1 MNEISPNVIKSEQEL
16 LEVMTRPNSLLID
29 SIDQLSG
36 DILLLGAGG
45 KMGYSLAMMIKR
57 AAEKTKKNISIKAV
71 SRFSDSTVVEV
82 FLSSGIEIIKCDL
95 TDESQLSLL
104 PKDENIIY
112 MVGQKFGS
120 TENQSLTWGVNTYLI
135 GRVSEIFKDS
145 KIVLFSTGN
154 VYPFSDID
162 SKGPDEKS
170 ETGPIGEYA
179 QSALGR
185 ERVFEYMCQKNGTNG
200 KWAIIGSSSWIKGV
214 EQSKKSLDE
223 FLHKNEKY
231 GVTIMNYAIDLRYGV
246 LYDLAEKVFNEK
258 NIPLNMGYFNCI
270 WQGDANMIAALSL
283 NEVSSPPNKINVT
296 GMDVHSVRKTAE
308 WFGNYFNKKIS
319 FSGKEEKSA
328 LLSNAQLSYNKF
340 LFVRVSFEQ
349 MLEWTAHWVMAGNPS
364 LNKPTHFEERAGNF

>member
-1 MNEISPNVIKSEQEL
+1 
-16 LEVMTRPNSLLID
+16 
-29 SIDQLSG
+29 
-36 DILLLGAGG
+36 
-45 KMGYSLAMMIKR
+45 MGYSLAMMIKR
-57 AAEKTKKNISIKAV
+57 AAEKTEKNISIKAV
-71 SRFSDSTVVEV
+71 SRFSDSTVVEL

-120 TENQSLTWGVNTYLI
+120 SENQSLTWGVNTYLI

-200 KWAIIGSSSWIKGV
+200 IIFR
-214 EQSKKSLDE
+214 L
-223 FLHKNEKY
+223 
-231 GVTIMNYAIDLRYGV
+231 NYAIDLRYGV

-340 LFVRVSFEQ
+340 LFERVSFEQ

>member
-29 SIDQLSG
+29 SIDHLSG

-57 AAEKTKKNISIKAV
+57 AAEKTEKNISIKAV
-71 SRFSDSTVVEV
+71 SRFSDSTVVEL

-112 MVGQKFGS
+112 MVGQNFGS

-135 GRVSEIFKDS
+135 GRGSEIFKDS
-145 KIVLFSTGN
+145 KIVLFSTCN

-200 KWAIIGSSSWIKGV
+200 IIFR
-214 EQSKKSLDE
+214 L
-223 FLHKNEKY
+223 
-231 GVTIMNYAIDLRYGV
+231 NYAIDLRYGV

-340 LFVRVSFEQ
+340 LFERVSFEQ

>member
-71 SRFSDSTVVEV
+71 SRFSDSTVVEL

-200 KWAIIGSSSWIKGV
+200 IIFR
-214 EQSKKSLDE
+214 L
-223 FLHKNEKY
+223 
-231 GVTIMNYAIDLRYGV
+231 NYAIDLRYGV

-296 GMDVHSVRKTAE
+296 GMDVHYVRKTAE
-308 WFGNYFNKKIS
+308 CFGNYFNKKIS

-340 LFVRVSFEQ
+340 LFERVSFEQ

>member
-16 LEVMTRPNSLLID
+16 LEVMTRPNSSLID

-57 AAEKTKKNISIKAV
+57 AAEKTEKNISIKAV
-71 SRFSDSTVVEV
+71 SRFSDSTVVEL

-120 TENQSLTWGVNTYLI
+120 SENQSLTWGVNTYLI

-200 KWAIIGSSSWIKGV
+200 IIFR
-214 EQSKKSLDE
+214 L
-223 FLHKNEKY
+223 
-231 GVTIMNYAIDLRYGV
+231 NYAIDLRYGV

-340 LFVRVSFEQ
+340 LFERVSFEQ

>member
-71 SRFSDSTVVEV
+71 SRFSDSTVVEL

-200 KWAIIGSSSWIKGV
+200 IIFR
-214 EQSKKSLDE
+214 L
-223 FLHKNEKY
+223 
-231 GVTIMNYAIDLRYGV
+231 NYAIDLRYGV

-340 LFVRVSFEQ
+340 LFERVSFEQ

>member
-71 SRFSDSTVVEV
+71 SRFSDSTVVEL

-135 GRVSEIFKDS
+135 GRGSEIFKDS

-200 KWAIIGSSSWIKGV
+200 IIFR
-214 EQSKKSLDE
+214 L
-223 FLHKNEKY
+223 
-231 GVTIMNYAIDLRYGV
+231 NYAIDLRYGV

-340 LFVRVSFEQ
+340 LFERVSFEQ

>member
-57 AAEKTKKNISIKAV
+57 AAEKTEKNISIKAV
-71 SRFSDSTVVEV
+71 SRFSDSTVVEL

-120 TENQSLTWGVNTYLI
+120 SENQSLTWGVNTYLI

-200 KWAIIGSSSWIKGV
+200 IIFR
-214 EQSKKSLDE
+214 L
-223 FLHKNEKY
+223 
-231 GVTIMNYAIDLRYGV
+231 NYAIDLRYGV

-340 LFVRVSFEQ
+340 LFERVSFEQ
-349 MLEWTAHWVMAGNPS
+349 MLEWTAHWLMAGNPS

>member
-71 SRFSDSTVVEV
+71 SRFSDSTVVEM

-200 KWAIIGSSSWIKGV
+200 IIFR
-214 EQSKKSLDE
+214 L
-223 FLHKNEKY
+223 
-231 GVTIMNYAIDLRYGV
+231 NYAIDLRYGV
-246 LYDLAEKVFNEK
+246 FYDLAEKE
-258 NIPLNMGYFNCI
+258 
-270 WQGDANMIAALSL
+270 
-283 NEVSSPPNKINVT
+283 
-296 GMDVHSVRKTAE
+296 
-308 WFGNYFNKKIS
+308 
-319 FSGKEEKSA
+319 
-328 LLSNAQLSYNKF
+328 
-340 LFVRVSFEQ
+340 
-349 MLEWTAHWVMAGNPS
+349 
-364 LNKPTHFEERAGNF
+364 

>member
-71 SRFSDSTVVEV
+71 SRFSDSTVVEL

-200 KWAIIGSSSWIKGV
+200 IIFR
-214 EQSKKSLDE
+214 L
-223 FLHKNEKY
+223 
-231 GVTIMNYAIDLRYGV
+231 NYAIDLRYGV

-258 NIPLNMGYFNCI
+258 NIPLNMGYFYCI

-340 LFVRVSFEQ
+340 LFERVSFEQ

>member
-1 MNEISPNVIKSEQEL
+1 M
-16 LEVMTRPNSLLID
+16 
-29 SIDQLSG
+29 
-36 DILLLGAGG
+36 
-45 KMGYSLAMMIKR
+45 
-57 AAEKTKKNISIKAV
+57 
-71 SRFSDSTVVEV
+71 
-82 FLSSGIEIIKCDL
+82 SSGIEIIKCDL

-200 KWAIIGSSSWIKGV
+200 IIFR
-214 EQSKKSLDE
+214 L
-223 FLHKNEKY
+223 
-231 GVTIMNYAIDLRYGV
+231 NYAIDLRYGV

-340 LFVRVSFEQ
+340 LFERVSFEQ

>member
-57 AAEKTKKNISIKAV
+57 AAEKTEKNISIKAV
-71 SRFSDSTVVEV
+71 SRFSDSTVVEL

-120 TENQSLTWGVNTYLI
+120 SENQSLTWGVNTYLI

-200 KWAIIGSSSWIKGV
+200 IIFR
-214 EQSKKSLDE
+214 L
-223 FLHKNEKY
+223 
-231 GVTIMNYAIDLRYGV
+231 NYAIDLRYGV

-340 LFVRVSFEQ
+340 LFERVSFEQ

>member
-71 SRFSDSTVVEV
+71 SRFSDSTVVEL

-200 KWAIIGSSSWIKGV
+200 IIFR
-214 EQSKKSLDE
+214 L
-223 FLHKNEKY
+223 
-231 GVTIMNYAIDLRYGV
+231 NYAIDLRYGV

-296 GMDVHSVRKTAE
+296 GMDVHSVRKAAE

-340 LFVRVSFEQ
+340 LFERVSFEQ

>member
-57 AAEKTKKNISIKAV
+57 AAEKTEKNISIKAV
-71 SRFSDSTVVEV
+71 SRFSDSTVVEL

-200 KWAIIGSSSWIKGV
+200 IIFR
-214 EQSKKSLDE
+214 L
-223 FLHKNEKY
+223 
-231 GVTIMNYAIDLRYGV
+231 NYAIDLRYGV

-340 LFVRVSFEQ
+340 LFERVSFEQ

>member
-57 AAEKTKKNISIKAV
+57 AAEKTEKNISIKAV
-71 SRFSDSTVVEV
+71 SRFSDSTVVEL

-200 KWAIIGSSSWIKGV
+200 IIFRI
-214 EQSKKSLDE
+214 
-223 FLHKNEKY
+223 
-231 GVTIMNYAIDLRYGV
+231 NYAIDLRYGV

-340 LFVRVSFEQ
+340 LFERVSFEQ

>member
-57 AAEKTKKNISIKAV
+57 AAEKTEKNISIKAV

-200 KWAIIGSSSWIKGV
+200 IIFR
-214 EQSKKSLDE
+214 L
-223 FLHKNEKY
+223 
-231 GVTIMNYAIDLRYGV
+231 NYAIDLRYGV

-340 LFVRVSFEQ
+340 LFERVSFEQ

>member
-1 MNEISPNVIKSEQEL
+1 MNEISSNVIKSEQEL

-57 AAEKTKKNISIKAV
+57 AAKKTEKNISIKAV

-200 KWAIIGSSSWIKGV
+200 IIFR
-214 EQSKKSLDE
+214 L
-223 FLHKNEKY
+223 
-231 GVTIMNYAIDLRYGV
+231 NYAIDLRYGV

-258 NIPLNMGYFNCI
+258 NIP
-270 WQGDANMIAALSL
+270 
-283 NEVSSPPNKINVT
+283 
-296 GMDVHSVRKTAE
+296 
-308 WFGNYFNKKIS
+308 
-319 FSGKEEKSA
+319 
-328 LLSNAQLSYNKF
+328 
-340 LFVRVSFEQ
+340 
-349 MLEWTAHWVMAGNPS
+349 
-364 LNKPTHFEERAGNF
+364 

>member
-71 SRFSDSTVVEV
+71 SRFSDSTVVEL

-95 TDESQLSLL
+95 TDESKLSLL

-200 KWAIIGSSSWIKGV
+200 IIFR
-214 EQSKKSLDE
+214 L
-223 FLHKNEKY
+223 
-231 GVTIMNYAIDLRYGV
+231 NYAIDLRYGV

-340 LFVRVSFEQ
+340 LFERVSFEQ

>member
-1 MNEISPNVIKSEQEL
+1 
-16 LEVMTRPNSLLID
+16 
-29 SIDQLSG
+29 
-36 DILLLGAGG
+36 
-45 KMGYSLAMMIKR
+45 MGYSLAMMIKR
-57 AAEKTKKNISIKAV
+57 AAEKTEKNISIKAV

-200 KWAIIGSSSWIKGV
+200 IIFR
-214 EQSKKSLDE
+214 L
-223 FLHKNEKY
+223 
-231 GVTIMNYAIDLRYGV
+231 NYAIDLRYGV

-340 LFVRVSFEQ
+340 LFERVSFEQ

>member
-1 MNEISPNVIKSEQEL
+1 MNEISPNVIKSEEEL

-57 AAEKTKKNISIKAV
+57 AAEKTEKNISIKAV
-71 SRFSDSTVVEV
+71 SRFSDSTVVEL

-120 TENQSLTWGVNTYLI
+120 SENQSLTWGVNTYLI

-200 KWAIIGSSSWIKGV
+200 IIFR
-214 EQSKKSLDE
+214 L
-223 FLHKNEKY
+223 
-231 GVTIMNYAIDLRYGV
+231 NYAIDLRYGV

-340 LFVRVSFEQ
+340 LFERVSFEQ

>member
-71 SRFSDSTVVEV
+71 SRFSDSTVVEL

-120 TENQSLTWGVNTYLI
+120 TENQSLTWCVNTYLI
-135 GRVSEIFKDS
+135 GRVAEIFKDS

-200 KWAIIGSSSWIKGV
+200 IIFR
-214 EQSKKSLDE
+214 L
-223 FLHKNEKY
+223 
-231 GVTIMNYAIDLRYGV
+231 NYAIDLRYGV

-340 LFVRVSFEQ
+340 LFERVSFEQ

>member
-1 MNEISPNVIKSEQEL
+1 MKETSPNVIKSEQEL

-57 AAEKTKKNISIKAV
+57 AVEKTEKNISIKAV
-71 SRFSDSTVVEV
+71 SRFSDSTVVEL

-120 TENQSLTWGVNTYLI
+120 SENQSLTWGVNTYLI

-200 KWAIIGSSSWIKGV
+200 IIFR
-214 EQSKKSLDE
+214 L
-223 FLHKNEKY
+223 
-231 GVTIMNYAIDLRYGV
+231 NYAIDLRYGV

-340 LFVRVSFEQ
+340 LFERVSFEQ

>member
-1 MNEISPNVIKSEQEL
+1 MKETSPNVIKSEQEL

-57 AAEKTKKNISIKAV
+57 AAEKTEKNISIKAV
-71 SRFSDSTVVEV
+71 SRFSDSTVVEL

-120 TENQSLTWGVNTYLI
+120 SENQSLTWGVNTYLI

-185 ERVFEYMCQKNGTNG
+185 ERVFEYMCKKNGTNG
-200 KWAIIGSSSWIKGV
+200 IIFR
-214 EQSKKSLDE
+214 L
-223 FLHKNEKY
+223 
-231 GVTIMNYAIDLRYGV
+231 NYAIDLRYGV

-340 LFVRVSFEQ
+340 LFERVSFEQ

>member
-1 MNEISPNVIKSEQEL
+1 MNEISSNVIKSEQEL

-71 SRFSDSTVVEV
+71 SRFSDSTVVEL

-200 KWAIIGSSSWIKGV
+200 IIFR
-214 EQSKKSLDE
+214 L
-223 FLHKNEKY
+223 
-231 GVTIMNYAIDLRYGV
+231 NYAIDLRYGV

-340 LFVRVSFEQ
+340 LFERVSFEQ